1 MTCNYV
7 QITVMETK
15 SNKRRLKEWFSAE
28 ELHEESKKW
37 FSELKFARDEQ
48 KFLNTMVK
56 DYTLDIIDSDMFK
69 SVQPLVQSLNQSE
82 KDLVDLFKRVQLHEN
97 QLHIMVDDINQ
108 EKMEAAY
115 LDTHNDLSMDVSD
128 YFMKYRHTKNLM
140 FDIISKVIKHRKQ
153 KRLLN

>member
-37 FSELKFARDEQ
+37 LSELKFARDEQ

-82 KDLVDLFKRVQLHEN
+82 KDLVDLFKRV
-97 QLHIMVDDINQ
+97 
-108 EKMEAAY
+108 
-115 LDTHNDLSMDVSD
+115 
-128 YFMKYRHTKNLM
+128 
-140 FDIISKVIKHRKQ
+140 
-153 KRLLN
+153 